1 MENIFNRPLI
11 PCHYFNNSI
20 NLEDIKTDLDFYLY
34 DNLDEENY
42 NRLRWDLR
50 IALKTNANEEYI
62 K

>member
-1 MENIFNRPLI
+1 
-11 PCHYFNNSI
+11 
-20 NLEDIKTDLDFYLY
+20 LEDIKTDLDFYLY